1 MSKNCHFRYEPR
13 FYVQET
19 GFISEDT
26 ATFYYPL
33 NLLASKNQNNRT
45 LTFLED
51 VYFETLLDR
60 FNQPEFLHSF
70 IHSQIQRII
79 HHDQKYHTPYY
90 LTLKSYLKNKRDIQ
104 TTINELQINRSTL
117 FYRFKQ
123 IGKMLDQ
130 DFYSLDLFTF
140 EVSIRIYDYLNKN

>member
-1 MSKNCHFRYEPR
+1 MSKNCLFRYEPR

-90 LTLKSYLKNKRDIQ
+90 LTLKSYLKKSVI
-104 TTINELQINRSTL
+104 
-117 FYRFKQ
+117 FKQ
-123 IGKMLDQ
+123 RAMNYKLTVAP
-130 DFYSLDLFTF
+130 YSI
-140 EVSIRIYDYLNKN
+140 VLNK